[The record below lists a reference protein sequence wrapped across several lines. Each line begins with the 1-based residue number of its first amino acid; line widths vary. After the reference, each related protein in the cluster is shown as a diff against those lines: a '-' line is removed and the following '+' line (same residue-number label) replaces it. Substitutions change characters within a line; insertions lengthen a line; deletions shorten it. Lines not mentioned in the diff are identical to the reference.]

1 MLIFI
6 SDMLYKYVLVN
17 RESDS
22 LVWIQ
27 IQGKCLSKP
36 DDINIGVIYIPPEGS
51 PYANI
56 DDFDILGES
65 LRNKSKNGQVYICG
79 DTNARTSELVDYVIT
94 GACDSLSEYIQI
106 QPEGSPRGNVDKTVN
121 GYGKKLID
129 LCKYTGLQICN
140 GRLNESIYTCY
151 RYNGESVVD
160 YLLAPPGAFASIE
173 NFKVCDKT
181 VYSDHSAL
189 SFSLTNRTNGL
200 HPVNKD
206 TQQRC
211 SYPVVY
217 RWDPSKQPIYCEK
230 LLDTECTKIYE
241 NLLCKIIDIDR
252 DPRSAIGIFDDI
264 F

>member
-1 MLIFI
+1 MIKSHDIIAFTETMKGKYFQQHVPGYQCLHFPRLMKHRDAKRNSGGMLIFI
-6 SDMLYKYVLVN
+6 SDMLYKYVRVN

-65 LRNKSKNGQVYICG
+65 VRNKSKNGQVYICG

-140 GRLNESIYTCY
+140 GRLNESLYTCY
-151 RYNGESVVD
+151 KITG
-160 YLLAPPGAFASIE
+160 
-173 NFKVCDKT
+173 KV
-181 VYSDHSAL
+181 
-189 SFSLTNRTNGL
+189 
-200 HPVNKD
+200 
-206 TQQRC
+206 
-211 SYPVVY
+211 
-217 RWDPSKQPIYCEK
+217 
-230 LLDTECTKIYE
+230 
-241 NLLCKIIDIDR
+241 
-252 DPRSAIGIFDDI
+252 
-264 F
+264 